1 MQVLSQ
7 LAPFYVVFH
16 VAKFMESI
24 SGFIR
29 HGLQDQDKLINIL
42 IFLSIHI
49 VKETSSLYYDKI
61 ILLSICF
68 EGRISTS

>member
-29 HGLQDQDKLINIL
+29 HGLQDYGD
-42 IFLSIHI
+42 
-49 VKETSSLYYDKI
+49 I
-61 ILLSICF
+61 IQTNSPIY
-68 EGRISTS
+68 